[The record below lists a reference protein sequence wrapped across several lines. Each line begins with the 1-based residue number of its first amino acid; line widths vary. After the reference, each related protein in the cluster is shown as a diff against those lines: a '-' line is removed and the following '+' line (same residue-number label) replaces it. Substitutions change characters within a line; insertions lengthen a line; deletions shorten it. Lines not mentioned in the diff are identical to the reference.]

1 DAVCGDY
8 NVDAGE
14 GCDDGNRDDGDACSS
29 DCTPTDRPWGVLDD
43 LDVAVSGALVSM
55 GRIGN
60 TLVLTLPALTV
71 AMLLSLVLG
80 TWAGWRR
87 GAVDVVVRGF
97 SALTSSVPAFFV
109 GLLLV
114 TLFAEWWQVLPSG
127 GVFSPGIHNDGVQ
140 AVVVD
145 RVRHAVLPVTVL
157 VLFWTGRFV
166 RQVRSA
172 VIAAAAG
179 DYVRTVRMKGAST
192 SWIVRHHVLKNAAVP
207 LVTLVGLSLPAL
219 FGGALLTETVFAWPG
234 LGRLQYDAI
243 LQNDSY
249 VAVVVFLISAA
260 MVLLGSLLA
269 DVLVFVLDPRTRGR
283 R

>member
-1 DAVCGDY
+1 
-8 NVDAGE
+8 
-14 GCDDGNRDDGDACSS
+14 
-29 DCTPTDRPWGVLDD
+29 
-43 LDVAVSGALVSM
+43 M
-55 GRIGN
+55 
-60 TLVLTLPALTV
+60 
-71 AMLLSLVLG
+71 
-80 TWAGWRR
+80 
-87 GAVDVVVRGF
+87 
-97 SALTSSVPAFFV
+97 
-109 GLLLV
+109 
-114 TLFAEWWQVLPSG
+114 
-127 GVFSPGIHNDGVQ
+127 
-140 AVVVD
+140 
-145 RVRHAVLPVTVL
+145 LPVTVL

-172 VIAAAAG
+172 VIAAADG
-179 DYVRTVRMKGAST
+179 DYVRTAYMKGAST
-192 SWIVRHHVLKNAAVP
+192 WQVVVRHVLPNAAVP

-269 DVLVFVLDPRTRGR
+269 DVLVFVLDPRTRSR